1 MVLGE
6 FIRDLSQKGRADAF
20 LALCPDLTLLARLDA
35 AAGVAEETVGEYVE
49 SAVRR
54 FANQA
59 GDEDWLALVN
69 ATSRERDPGRSC
81 LTLMLAWALRQDEA
95 RNEGPVGAI

>member
-6 FIRDLSQKGRADAF
+6 IIRDLSREGRAAAF

-35 AAGVAEETVGEYVE
+35 AARFYEEPVGEYVE
-49 SAVRR
+49 GAVRR

-59 GDEDWLALVN
+59 GDEDWLALMN
-69 ATSRERDPGRSC
+69 AIERASDPGISC
-81 LTLMLAWALRQDEA
+81 LTVMLAWSLKQDEA
-95 RNEGPVGAI
+95 LKTG